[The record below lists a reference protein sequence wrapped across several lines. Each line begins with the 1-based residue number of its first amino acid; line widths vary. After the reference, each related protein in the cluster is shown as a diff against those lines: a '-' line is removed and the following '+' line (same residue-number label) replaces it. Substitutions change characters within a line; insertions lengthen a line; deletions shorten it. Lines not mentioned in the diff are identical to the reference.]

1 MKRRKIMSTFDSAN
15 SNITA
20 DEIVVDER
28 KVKTLIR
35 RIIIAEATNLKSE
48 AKSDNEMVKEI
59 KKMIE
64 EEISCY

>member
-1 MKRRKIMSTFDSAN
+1 MSTFDSAN
-15 SNITA
+15 SNTTA

>member
-1 MKRRKIMSTFDSAN
+1 MSTFDSAN
-15 SNITA
+15 SNTTA
-20 DEIVVDER
+20 DEIIVDER

>member
-1 MKRRKIMSTFDSAN
+1 MSTFDSAN